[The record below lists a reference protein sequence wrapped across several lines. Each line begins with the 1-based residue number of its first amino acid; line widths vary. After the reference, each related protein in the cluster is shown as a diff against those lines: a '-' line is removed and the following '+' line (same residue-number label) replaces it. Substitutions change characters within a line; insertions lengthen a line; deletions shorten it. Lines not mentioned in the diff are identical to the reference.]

1 MRNLPQ
7 LRVALK
13 TKPPSSSIG
22 AQIKVYAVSA
32 LLPPFGLVYVWR
44 YYKQSDRVSQRI
56 AAIALVLTIVMTAAT
71 VWIIIDAVNSFNR
84 MLNAA
89 LNGSLD

>member
-1 MRNLPQ
+1 M
-7 LRVALK
+7 
-13 TKPPSSSIG
+13 
-22 AQIKVYAVSA
+22 
-32 LLPPFGLVYVWR
+32 PPFGLVYVWR

-56 AAIALVLTIVMTAAT
+56 AAIALILTIVTTAASVYVT
-71 VWIIIDAVNSFNR
+71 IYALDSFNR

>member
-1 MRNLPQ
+1 MMNKMIIANLANRPV
-7 LRVALK
+7 RSVI
-13 TKPPSSSIG
+13 S
-22 AQIKVYAVSA
+22 
-32 LLPPFGLVYVWR
+32 
-44 YYKQSDRVSQRI
+44 I

>member
-1 MRNLPQ
+1 LQ
-7 LRVALK
+7 VGLK
-13 TKPPSSSIG
+13 TNAFSTSIG

-44 YYKQSDRVSQRI
+44 YYKQSDRASQRI
-56 AAIALVLTIVMTAAT
+56 AVIALILTILMTAAT
-71 VWIIIDAVNSFNR
+71 VWVTVETLNAVNR

-89 LNGSLD
+89 LNGSID

>member
-1 MRNLPQ
+1 
-7 LRVALK
+7 
-13 TKPPSSSIG
+13 
-22 AQIKVYAVSA
+22 
-32 LLPPFGLVYVWR
+32 LPPFGLVYVWR

-56 AAIALVLTIVMTAAT
+56 AAIALILTIVTTAASVYVT
-71 VWIIIDAVNSFNR
+71 IHALDSFNR